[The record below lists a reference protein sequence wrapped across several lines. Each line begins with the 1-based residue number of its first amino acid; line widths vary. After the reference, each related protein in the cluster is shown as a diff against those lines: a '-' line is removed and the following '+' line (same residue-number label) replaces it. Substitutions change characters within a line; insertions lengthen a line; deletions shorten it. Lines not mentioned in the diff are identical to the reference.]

1 MIVGAGPSGLETAS
15 FLSYLSIPHIILE
28 REISSSS
35 LWRKRAYDDL
45 QYNLILPYLSGIPDS
60 MPRNEFYVYLDAHVS
75 TFSTDFRYGRV
86 VESSCYEATEGKW
99 RLEALNILSQQ
110 KEVYVAEFLVA
121 ATEENSRGFIPRL
134 PGLDTFPGE
143 IIHSNEYQS
152 GLGYQDQ
159 EVLVFGFG
167 NTGMKTSYDL
177 SNSGA
182 HTAVVVRN
190 PVHVLTKEMV
200 SFGTSLLKCLSIT
213 RVDSIMNS
221 LQNLFYGDLPKYG
234 IVRSIKGPF
243 THKAENGKN
252 PVIDV
257 GTISKIRAGD
267 IKVYPEIVN
276 INGSE
281 VEFANGVHK
290 VFDVIVFATGYQSGI
305 TEWLEDYQYL
315 VREDGLP
322 KNDYPNH
329 WKGEHGV
336 YCAGISRS
344 GPTNGSEDARAIVND
359 INKVIRG
366 RKKVD
371 PPTL

>member
-1 MIVGAGPSGLETAS
+1 MESVVVIVGAGPSGLETAS

-134 PGLDTFPGE
+134 PG
-143 IIHSNEYQS
+143 
-152 GLGYQDQ
+152 
-159 EVLVFGFG
+159 
-167 NTGMKTSYDL
+167 YDL
-177 SNSGA
+177 ANSGA

-234 IVRSIKGPF
+234 IVRPIKGPF
-243 THKAENGKN
+243 AHKLENGKN

-276 INGSE
+276 INGSD

-305 TEWLEDYQYL
+305 TECLEDYQYL

-359 INKVIRG
+359 ISKVIRG